1 MVIGVTGHRPEKLG
15 GDYYEVN
22 SLTNI
27 EIVQMMMR
35 FILNKV
41 CHDPILGV
49 FKTSEKVKLITG
61 MALGADLLF
70 AETALLLKNMYPDR
84 FILECAVPC
93 YNHTSRW
100 QDKKVIKRYNEIL
113 EEADSVKIVSER
125 NYDDYVMQ
133 IRNEYIVDNSD
144 VLLAIWNGSKGGTRN
159 CVEYAMKTDIEIQR
173 YHPTTKSLK
182 RIK

>member
-15 GDYYEVN
+15 GNFYEVN
-22 SLTNI
+22 SLVNI
-27 EIVQMMMR
+27 EIIQMMMR

-41 CHDPILGV
+41 CHDPINGI
-49 FKTSEKVKLITG
+49 FKTDKVRLITG

-70 AETALLLKNMYPDR
+70 AETALLLKKMYPNQ

-100 QDKKVIKRYNEIL
+100 SDKKIIERYNEIL
-113 EEADSVKIVSER
+113 EEADKVKIVSER

-133 IRNEYIVDNSD
+133 IRNEYIVDESD
-144 VLLAIWNGSKGGTRN
+144 ILLAVWNGSKGGTRN
-159 CVEYAMKTDIEIQR
+159 CVEYAKTQGIEIYR
-173 YHPTTKSLK
+173 YHPTLKTQK